1 MRTLQLAAIQFIDD
15 YELKP
20 QENERFVYKYG
31 DVFVTIICDDEIVE
45 LINVSVIRSME
56 VMRP

>member
-1 MRTLQLAAIQFIDD
+1 MKTLQLASIQFLDD

-20 QENERFVYKYG
+20 EPNERFVYKYG
-31 DVFVTIICDDEIVE
+31 DVFVTIIRDDEIVE

-56 VMRP
+56 VQR